1 MAPYGPKVL
10 TALAL
15 APHDVVRGIHD
26 AAVPGRPYLRQPL
39 RAEKRSPSE
48 AGPPIITS
56 ICFSMGPFG
65 RAVGLG
71 RALAKKFSSNSFA
84 SESNDEIEEGLSQWL
99 ATVVT
104 FGIRADLVFGHGEGT
119 PVGKGYLYVWS
130 ALNSTQR

>member
-65 RAVGLG
+65 RGHDTPRCRVRTPDGSDSTFSCL
-71 RALAKKFSSNSFA
+71 ALRD
-84 SESNDEIEEGLSQWL
+84 ES
-99 ATVVT
+99 
-104 FGIRADLVFGHGEGT
+104 
-119 PVGKGYLYVWS
+119 WS
-130 ALNSTQR
+130 DREA